1 MSCEVCGGVPAGP
14 VLLQSASS
22 RILWWNHRKV
32 NADLC
37 GYCAERVY
45 FDQQSRTLIQGW
57 WGPLSALAT
66 IWFSIANFV
75 RISEHR
81 RFITTVENDGL
92 QTSRPRAKVTGN
104 PVAVVVS
111 AVALFIIASLAVT
124 VLNTPTPAS
133 DSNPTSFNSTC
144 WEDTGGNSLKQ
155 VSCDSDSAS
164 YETYQVVSD
173 PSLCA
178 DLYLEAGTQYACL
191 QEKFG

>member
-1 MSCEVCGGVPAGP
+1 MLCEVCGGAPAGP

-32 NADLC
+32 NASLC
-37 GYCAERVY
+37 GYCAERVF

-81 RFITTVENDGL
+81 RFITTVEIDGL
-92 QTSRPRAKVTGN
+92 QTPRPKLKATGN
-104 PVAVVVS
+104 PVVVVVS
-111 AVALFIIASLAVT
+111 AVAILIIASLAVT
-124 VLNTPTPAS
+124 FLNAPTPAS
-133 DSNPTSFNSTC
+133 DSNPTSYNSTC
-144 WEDTGGNSLKQ
+144 WEDSGSNNLRQ
-155 VSCDSDSAS
+155 VSCDSESAK
-164 YETYQVVSD
+164 YETYQVVGD
-173 PSLCA
+173 PLLCA
-178 DLYLEAGTQYACL
+178 DLYLEAGVQFACL